1 MKKILITVTICFL
14 WSVNFLGQD
23 KCSKYYPLEKGTS
36 FQLTMLDNKDKT
48 TGIIDYL
55 VKEYSDNTATL
66 SYEMHDEKGKL
77 IATSEYGI
85 TCDDKGVKIDFNS
98 LAAPG
103 MLEQY
108 KDMEVDISGTDLIIP
123 NNLAVGQT
131 LPDANMLMNVKMS
144 PINIKMN
151 FNILNRKVEGK
162 ESVTTSA
169 GIFDCFIISYEHESK
184 MGIKIS
190 GSAKQWLAEGIGMVK
205 QESYNKKGKLMGS
218 TLLTKFEK

>member
-1 MKKILITVTICFL
+1 MNKLFLTITICIF
-14 WSVNFLGQD
+14 WSVNLLGQD

-85 TCDDKGVKIDFNS
+85 TCNDDGVSIDFNS

-108 KDMEVDISGTDLIIP
+108 KDMEVDISGSDLIIP

-151 FNILNRKVEGK
+151 FDILNRKVEGK
-162 ESVTTSA
+162 ETITTSA
-169 GIFDCFIISYEHESK
+169 GIFNCFIISYDHESK

-205 QESYNKKGKLMGS
+205 QETYNKKGKLIGS

>member
-1 MKKILITVTICFL
+1 MKKFYLTMVFCLL
-14 WSVNFLGQD
+14 WSLNFLGQD
-23 KCSKYYPLEKGTS
+23 NCSKFYPMDKGTS

-55 VKEYSDNTATL
+55 VKEYSGNTATL

-85 TCDDKGVKIDFNS
+85 TCNEDGISIDFNS

-103 MLEQY
+103 VLEQY
-108 KDMEVDISGTDLIIP
+108 KNMEVEISGSDLMIP
-123 NNLAVGQT
+123 NNLAIGKT

-162 ESVTTSA
+162 ESVTTLA
-169 GIFDCFIISYEHESK
+169 GTFDCFIITFDQESK

-190 GSAKQWLAEGIGMVK
+190 GSARQWLAEGVGMVK

-218 TLLTKFEK
+218 TVLTRFEK

>member
-1 MKKILITVTICFL
+1 MKKILIAVTICFL
-14 WSVNFLGQD
+14 WTVNFVGQD
-23 KCSKYYPLEKGTS
+23 NCSKYYPLEKGTS

-55 VKEYSDNTATL
+55 VKEYSDNSATL

-85 TCDDKGVKIDFNS
+85 TCTDNGVSIDFNS

-103 MLEQY
+103 VLEQY
-108 KDMEVDISGTDLIIP
+108 KDMELDISGTDLIIP

-151 FNILNRKVEGK
+151 FNIVNRKVEGK

-169 GIFDCFIISYEHESK
+169 GIFDCFIISYDHESK
-184 MGIKIS
+184 MGIKIT

>member
-1 MKKILITVTICFL
+1 MKKILLTVTFCFL
-14 WSVNFLGQD
+14 WTLNFLGQEN
-23 KCSKYYPLEKGTS
+23 CSKYYPLEKGTS
-36 FQLTMLDNKDKT
+36 FQLTMLDNKDKP

-55 VKEYSDNTATL
+55 VKDYNGNTATL

-77 IATSEYGI
+77 ITASEYGI
-85 TCDDKGVKIDFNS
+85 TCNEQGVSIDFNS

-103 MLEQY
+103 VMEQY
-108 KDMEVDISGTDLIIP
+108 KDMELDISGTDLIIP
-123 NNLAVGQT
+123 NNLAIGQT

-151 FNILNRKVEGK
+151 FNIVNRKVEGK
-162 ESVTTSA
+162 ESITTSA
-169 GIFDCFIISYEHESK
+169 GIFDCFIISYDHESK
-184 MGIKIS
+184 MGLKIS

-205 QESYNKKGKLMGS
+205 QESYNKKGKLMGT

>member
-1 MKKILITVTICFL
+1 MKKILLTVTFCFL
-14 WSVNFLGQD
+14 WSLNFLGQEN
-23 KCSKYYPLEKGTS
+23 CSKYYPLEKGTS
-36 FQLTMLDNKDKT
+36 FQLTMLDNKDKP

-55 VKEYSDNTATL
+55 VKDYNGNTATL

-77 IATSEYGI
+77 ITASEYGI
-85 TCDDKGVKIDFNS
+85 TCNEQGVSIDFNS

-103 MLEQY
+103 VMEQY
-108 KDMEVDISGTDLIIP
+108 KDMELDISGTDLIIP
-123 NNLAVGQT
+123 NNLAIGQT

-151 FNILNRKVEGK
+151 FNIVNRKVEGK
-162 ESVTTSA
+162 ESITTSA
-169 GIFDCFIISYEHESK
+169 GIFDCFIISYDHESK
-184 MGIKIS
+184 MGLKIS

-205 QESYNKKGKLMGS
+205 QESYNKKGKLMGT